1 MKNIPIY
8 VVTAPEGKVHIRTAR
23 RGPKEGGPGFTI
35 VEGTM
40 NWKAAREISKIYAAE
55 NESGP
60 IEDFDPIDIDPFPH
74 PAEYYKEQQS

>member
-1 MKNIPIY
+1 
-8 VVTAPEGKVHIRTAR
+8 
-23 RGPKEGGPGFTI
+23 
-35 VEGTM
+35 M